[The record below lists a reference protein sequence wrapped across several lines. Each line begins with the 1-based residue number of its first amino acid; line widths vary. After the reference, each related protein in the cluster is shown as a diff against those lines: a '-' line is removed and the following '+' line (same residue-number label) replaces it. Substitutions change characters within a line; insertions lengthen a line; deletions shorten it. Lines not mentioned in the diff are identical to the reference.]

1 NKTKHSLLCR
11 YGLTSAAALLLAFG
25 GASAVRA
32 DDSNEAEARA
42 KAVVRNRLIAELGT
56 GLQDIEKKKFPIQG
70 SNDDKTYMKELLA
83 YLKERDQAEDKWRG
97 ILLGGIQK
105 RAFDGQDGKP
115 GETGPAGPTGERG
128 PAGPAG
134 PTGERGP
141 AGKTGDRGETGPQGP
156 QGETGPQGPQGE
168 IGPQGPQGETGPQG
182 PQGEIGPQG
191 PQGETGP
198 QGPQGETG
206 PQGPQG
212 ETGPQGPAGKD
223 GQDGKDGQPG
233 KPAPKTPE
241 VPQNPDT
248 APHTPKTPQ
257 IPDHSKDMT
266 PAPQNPSNRGLNK
279 PQTQGGNQ
287 LAKTPAAH
295 DTHRQL
301 PATGETTNP
310 FFTAAAVAIMTT
322 AGVVAV
328 AKRQENN

>member
-1 NKTKHSLLCR
+1 MNKTKQNLLCR
-11 YGLTSAAALLLAFG
+11 YGLTSAAALLLTFG

-32 DDSNEAEARA
+32 DVQEALA
-42 KAVVRNRLIAELGT
+42 KAKAKEELIQELGD
-56 GLQDIEKKKFPIQG
+56 GLNRIGKNKIPIPSDNG
-70 SNDDKTYMKELLA
+70 GGLDGAYITKLLTYLQ
-83 YLKERDQAEDKWRG
+83 ERGQAEDGWRTS
-97 ILLGGIQK
+97 LLKGMQGHV
-105 RAFDGQDGKP
+105 FDGLDGRNGEKGESGDRGP
-115 GETGPAGPTGERG
+115 AGPTGPAGPRGETGPAGPQGQTG

-134 PTGERGP
+134 
-141 AGKTGDRGETGPQGP
+141 KDGDRGPV
-156 QGETGPQGPQGE
+156 
-168 IGPQGPQGETGPQG
+168 
-182 PQGEIGPQG
+182 
-191 PQGETGP
+191 
-198 QGPQGETG
+198 
-206 PQGPQG
+206 
-212 ETGPQGPAGKD
+212 GPAGKD
-223 GQDGKDGQPG
+223 GQDGLPGKDGKDGQDGLPGKDGKDGQDGLPGKDGKDGQPG

-241 VPQNPDT
+241 VPQKPDT

-257 IPDHSKDMT
+257 IPGQSKDVT

>member
-1 NKTKHSLLCR
+1 CR

-168 IGPQGPQGETGPQG
+168 
-182 PQGEIGPQG
+182 
-191 PQGETGP
+191 
-198 QGPQGETG
+198 
-206 PQGPQG
+206 
-212 ETGPQGPAGKD
+212 TGPQGPAGKD

-257 IPDHSKDMT
+257 IPDHSK
-266 PAPQNPSNRGLNK
+266 
-279 PQTQGGNQ
+279 
-287 LAKTPAAH
+287 
-295 DTHRQL
+295 
-301 PATGETTNP
+301 
-310 FFTAAAVAIMTT
+310 
-322 AGVVAV
+322 
-328 AKRQENN
+328 

>member
-1 NKTKHSLLCR
+1 
-11 YGLTSAAALLLAFG
+11 
-25 GASAVRA
+25 
-32 DDSNEAEARA
+32 
-42 KAVVRNRLIAELGT
+42 
-56 GLQDIEKKKFPIQG
+56 
-70 SNDDKTYMKELLA
+70 
-83 YLKERDQAEDKWRG
+83 
-97 ILLGGIQK
+97 
-105 RAFDGQDGKP
+105 
-115 GETGPAGPTGERG
+115 GPV
-128 PAGPAG
+128 
-134 PTGERGP
+134 
-141 AGKTGDRGETGPQGP
+141 
-156 QGETGPQGPQGE
+156 
-168 IGPQGPQGETGPQG
+168 
-182 PQGEIGPQG
+182 
-191 PQGETGP
+191 
-198 QGPQGETG
+198 G

-223 GQDGKDGQPG
+223 GQDGKDGLPGKDGKDGQPG

-248 APHTPKTPQ
+248 TPHTPKTPQ
-257 IPDHSKDMT
+257 IPDHSKDVT

>member
-1 NKTKHSLLCR
+1 
-11 YGLTSAAALLLAFG
+11 
-25 GASAVRA
+25 
-32 DDSNEAEARA
+32 
-42 KAVVRNRLIAELGT
+42 
-56 GLQDIEKKKFPIQG
+56 
-70 SNDDKTYMKELLA
+70 
-83 YLKERDQAEDKWRG
+83 
-97 ILLGGIQK
+97 
-105 RAFDGQDGKP
+105 
-115 GETGPAGPTGERG
+115 
-128 PAGPAG
+128 
-134 PTGERGP
+134 
-141 AGKTGDRGETGPQGP
+141 QGP
-156 QGETGPQGPQGE
+156 V
-168 IGPQGPQGETGPQG
+168 
-182 PQGEIGPQG
+182 
-191 PQGETGP
+191 
-198 QGPQGETG
+198 G

-223 GQDGKDGQPG
+223 GQDGKDGLPGKDGKDGQPG

-248 APHTPKTPQ
+248 TPHTPKTPQ
-257 IPDHSKDMT
+257 IPDHSKDVT